1 MGGWQQRAVGREAE
15 EWSVGEPRCGW
26 KHAMWVLLREKENLA
41 WGCLGWSR
49 WDALVLFYSLQAEIA
64 LLMFSFLRTGGLSKG
79 GRGGGRRERNCTTGS
94 THSFATKPLDRTVE
108 FRLLLFPC
116 FGDHKKRGP
125 AHNLLHSFIT
135 WVKPDAAGTE
145 MKAAQCSPSEVG
157 GESISRYVITRPSV
171 WSGMA
176 ARASTWWAWRADP
189 SLREKASAEKVIL
202 ALQETFLHSLVLT
215 TPSNFPA
222 SEETV

>member
-1 MGGWQQRAVGREAE
+1 M
-15 EWSVGEPRCGW
+15 
-26 KHAMWVLLREKENLA
+26 
-41 WGCLGWSR
+41 
-49 WDALVLFYSLQAEIA
+49 D
-64 LLMFSFLRTGGLSKG
+64 FL
-79 GRGGGRRERNCTTGS
+79 RGGGAGGGGRETARLAL
-94 THSFATKPLDRTVE
+94 HIPLLPNHWTERWNSGYC
-108 FRLLLFPC
+108 C
-116 FGDHKKRGP
+116 FLALETIRKEDLP
-125 AHNLLHSFIT
+125 HNLLHSFIT
-135 WVKPDAAGTE
+135 WVRPDAAGTE